1 VGAAILPPVRGGSA
15 EHAIAK
21 LEIDPPRRLAVG
33 RGSAFVI
40 GGYCYHPAA
49 ATRALAVQLG
59 EERQPVERF
68 RLPREDVFEQPPE
81 ESGARAHAFR
91 SGFVAMPTV
100 RPVGRERDAELSLVL
115 TLAGRGE
122 EIVPLGRIRLDPT
135 LAAPPAATDRPFP
148 GSGPRV
154 AICMATYN
162 PPPELL
168 RRQLDSVRAQSHDN
182 WMCVISDDHSSEE
195 GFEMLRAEV
204 AGDERFL
211 VDRNDRRLGFYGN
224 FERAL
229 SMAPPS
235 ADYVTLCDQDDR
247 WHPEKLER
255 LLERIADGA
264 QLVYSDARVVDPQGN
279 LIHDS
284 YWSERRN
291 NYTNFASLLLA
302 NSVTGAASL
311 FRRELLDDVLPF
323 PPKLDLAFHD
333 HWLATIALALG
344 RIDYLDERLYDY
356 VQHEGAVIGHSTAN
370 RIPKPVR
377 QHLVERLRNPG
388 EGSRIAYYYKWY
400 QQLLFAEV
408 LRLRCSERMAPAK
421 RRVLRRLLSADSGVA
436 GIAWLLARRLRRL
449 WGHDETLDR
458 ELLYAYALLRRRA
471 VSIQTLGRRRPG
483 RWLSRDA
490 SIPPAPTHGGST

>member
-1 VGAAILPPVRGGSA
+1 MRGTIA
-15 EHAIAK
+15 ENAIAK

-59 EERQPVERF
+59 EERQSVERF
-68 RLPREDVFEQPPE
+68 RLPREDVFGQLPE
-81 ESGARAHAFR
+81 DAAGRPYAFR
-91 SGFVAMPTV
+91 SGFVAMPTLV
-100 RPVGRERDAELSLVL
+100 PISTAGNVELSLVMA
-115 TLAGRGE
+115 LADGE
-122 EIVPLGRIRLDPT
+122 EKSVPLGRIRLDPT
-135 LAAPPAATDRPFP
+135 LAAPSAATERPFP
-148 GSGPRV
+148 GSGPQV

-168 RRQLDSVRAQSHDN
+168 RRQLDSVRAQSHGN
-182 WMCVISDDHSSEE
+182 WLCLISDDYSSEE
-195 GFEMLRAEV
+195 GFEGLRAEV
-204 AGDERFL
+204 AGDERFV
-211 VDRNDRRLGFYGN
+211 VDRNTRRLGFYGN

-284 YWSERRN
+284 YWSQRRN

-323 PPKLDLAFHD
+323 PPKLDQGAFHD
-333 HWLATIALALG
+333 HWLATVALSLG
-344 RIDYLDERLYDY
+344 RIDYIEEPLYDY
-356 VQHEGAVIGHSTAN
+356 VQHQGAVIGHSTAN

-377 QHLVERLRNPG
+377 QHLIERLRNPG

-400 QQLLFAEV
+400 QQRLFAQV

-421 RRVLRRLLSADSGVA
+421 RRVLRRLLSADDGVA

-471 VSIQTLGRRRPG
+471 VSAWTLGRRRPG

-490 SIPPAPTHGGST
+490 SIPPAPTQGGST